1 MLNLP
6 QRRGDVA
13 LPSSAQRTN
22 IKTGKEHIRP
32 KECAL
37 EGAAEQKELATHPQR

>member
-6 QRRGDVA
+6 QRRGDVT
-13 LPSSAQRTN
+13 LPSKAQRTN

-37 EGAAEQKELATHPQR
+37 EGAAEQKDLPTHPQR